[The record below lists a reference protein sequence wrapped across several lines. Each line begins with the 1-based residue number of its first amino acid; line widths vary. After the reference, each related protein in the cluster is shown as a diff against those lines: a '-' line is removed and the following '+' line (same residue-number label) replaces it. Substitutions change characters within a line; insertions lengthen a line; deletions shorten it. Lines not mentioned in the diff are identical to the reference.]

1 MKKYKTEFS
10 KEELHAT
17 LHSNDAEATD
27 IIEDADKWEAFKDKF
42 NDFIKKGKKIP
53 VLGGVID
60 DIVTMVDLVD
70 SYVKKEYSGIP
81 LGTIISIVAVLIYVI
96 SPIDLIPDA
105 IPFVG
110 YLDDVAVVLF
120 ALGFGIDKD
129 LDKYR
134 RWQEENRRK
143 AIASFEEI
151 LAEEISNVI
160 NHQYL
165 SGVIITDD
173 MKIKLLLADS
183 SEDVFPIECVV
194 KIANVPV
201 KALEEYDVIETN
213 DIVEVIGET
222 VALDVIKWVEG
233 IDKKAYYEPDFDARW
248 DDYIIQEGD
257 D

>member
-10 KEELHAT
+10 KEELHAA
-17 LHSNDAEATD
+17 LHSNDAEAIA

-53 VLGGVID
+53 VLGSVID
-60 DIVTMVDLVD
+60 DIVTMVELVD

-81 LGTIISIVAVLIYVI
+81 LGAIISIVAVLIYVI

-134 RWQEENRRK
+134 KWQEENRK
-143 AIASFEEI
+143 NALVAFEKI
-151 LAEEISNVI
+151 LAEEISNEI
-160 NHQYL
+160 SQQYL

-173 MKIKLLLADS
+173 MKIKLLLADNS
-183 SEDVFPIECVV
+183 MGVFPIECIV
-194 KIANVPV
+194 KVANVPAKV
-201 KALEEYDVIETN
+201 LEEYDVVEIK
-213 DIVEVIGET
+213 DIVDVIGET
-222 VALDVIKWVEG
+222 VALDEIRWVEE
-233 IDKKAYYEPDFDARW
+233 IEKKAYYEPDFDTHW